1 MRRKSAHRHVVGLRI
16 GSTQLAAA
24 HVVSNGRAELLQ
36 LARAPLERGVVA
48 NGEVRDAEA
57 LAAALKRFFAER
69 KLPRRDVRL
78 GIASSRL
85 GVRVLDVPAV
95 DDPKQFEN
103 AIRFRAQELLPIPV
117 VDAILDHVV
126 LGDVVPEEGGEPL
139 RRVLLVFAHRD
150 LVERYVDVCRSAGV
164 RLAGI
169 DLDAFALLRAVAP
182 APPTLPASA
191 PQEGRAVV
199 AVAVGHERTILAVSD
214 GRVCALTRVLEW
226 GSSALDVAIA
236 RALDLAPSQAEP
248 VKLGLSLDAA
258 QAPAGLSEIQS
269 EAVKSAVRGE
279 IGVLGRELVS
289 SLRFYQSRPESL
301 PIGEVLLAGGGAQ
314 LDGFAAE
321 VERLLGAPVRLADPF
336 ASVALGKKVA
346 RPEAPGSLAIAV
358 GLGIEG

>member
-36 LARAPLERGVVA
+36 LARTPLERGVVA

-182 APPTLPASA
+182 E

-248 VKLGLSLDAA
+248 VKHGLSLDAA
-258 QAPAGLSEIQS
+258 QAPAGLSEIQL

-314 LDGFAAE
+314 LEGFAAE
-321 VERLLGAPVRLADPF
+321 VEGLLGAPVRLADPL
-336 ASVALGKKVA
+336 AGVALGKKVA